1 MSFWSKAIPQPMPTV
16 IRLKLGDIAANV
28 VFKDIK
34 NLHLRVGPP
43 AGEVRISAPLRM
55 SPDAIWEFALSKL
68 DWIRRQQ
75 LNLRHLER
83 ETPHEYRDSESHYV
97 WGKPY
102 LLKLIEVYQAPSI
115 DLTHDQMFLRLRP
128 ETPARKKQAI
138 MEEWYR
144 AKVTEALPALIAK
157 WEMAMGVKVER
168 FFVRRMKTRWGSCTP
183 RTHRIRINAEL
194 AKKSPEL
201 LEYVVV
207 HEMVHLI
214 ERHHN
219 NRFVSLMDRHLPDWR
234 ALRKALNNAPPALWI
249 ASDG

>member
-1 MSFWSKAIPQPMPTV
+1 MLMVSQ
-16 IRLKLGDIAANV
+16 LNLDDIAADV

-34 NLHLRVGPP
+34 NLHLRVCPP
-43 AGEVRISAPLRM
+43 AGKVRISAPLRM
-55 SPDAIWEFALSKL
+55 SPDAIRAFAFSKL
-68 DWIRRQQ
+68 DWIRHQQ
-75 LNLRHLER
+75 LKLRRYER
-83 ETPHEYRDSESHYV
+83 EKPREYRDSESHYV

-128 ETPARKKQAI
+128 KTPARKKQAI

-144 AKVTEALPALIAK
+144 AKVTEAVPPLIAK

-183 RTHRIRINAEL
+183 RTRRIRLNTEL

-214 ERHHN
+214 ERRHN
-219 NRFVSLMDRHLPDWR
+219 DRFVGLMDRHLPNWR
-234 ALRKALNNAPPALWI
+234 DLRKELNNAPPALSI
-249 ASDG
+249 SSEG